1 MPFLRWGFC
10 TLTHQ
15 LLNLDMDPSPP
26 PYALCS
32 NTHIPPLPH
41 FIHIRIPALSAQ
53 TLTALPPPSAGLTP
67 SGSPAETPQQ
77 APPDTDC
84 HFLLLVT
91 QTLSPRGSSFR
102 GHRSHPPPSALW
114 AGRRGDA
121 SRHLD
126 ADAAFHP
133 ITRTLTFTRSI
144 PNLGRVFSNPLISRQ
159 VGPSGNTDRSPSAIR
174 EGPQP
179 HPLASGY
186 LKAASASRR
195 SHPYHAP
202 SPRAV
207 PPCSPQ

>member
-1 MPFLRWGFC
+1 MCPRGWASHCLRWPPRPLSAPHGPRRTWPPGEGQKGVMPFLRWGFC

-32 NTHIPPLPH
+32 DTHIPPLPH

-133 ITRTLTFTRSI
+133 ITRTLTD
-144 PNLGRVFSNPLISRQ
+144 L
-159 VGPSGNTDRSPSAIR
+159 
-174 EGPQP
+174 
-179 HPLASGY
+179 HPLHPKSG
-186 LKAASASRR
+186 
-195 SHPYHAP
+195 
-202 SPRAV
+202 PRLL
-207 PPCSPQ
+207 